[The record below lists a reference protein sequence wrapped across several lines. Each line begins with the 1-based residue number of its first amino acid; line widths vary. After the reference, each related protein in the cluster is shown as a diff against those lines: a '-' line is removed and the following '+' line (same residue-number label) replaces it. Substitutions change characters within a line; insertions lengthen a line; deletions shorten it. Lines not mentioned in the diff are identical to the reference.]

1 MSKWQPNLLSKVL
14 YCFPKSVCALQESPF
29 LCSYIFIYKA
39 AHSFYGIFCSLF
51 ECTWIWEVHICVA
64 YLEISSMIQP
74 IFCLVSDQILIITI
88 SAVDWSD
95 RVGSCRGLIL
105 YRHTMEHLH
114 CNARFIEKPMN
125 TLTTHW
131 DQRTRTRPLL
141 PCKQPVQG
149 RGKALWTTRFMERA
163 DFELVFNRQRRL
175 GGPSWAQVTQYT
187 TWMIHSFLQF
197 SEASIELSSTYFEHL
212 GNTFTIWWSLVEVL
226 LKWCNNLG

>member
-14 YCFPKSVCALQESPF
+14 YCFPKSVCGLYESPF
-29 LCSYIFIYKA
+29 PCSYIFIYMA

-95 RVGSCRGLIL
+95 RVGSCRGFIL

-125 TLTTHW
+125 TLTTHR
-131 DQRTRTRPLL
+131 DQRTRTLPLL
-141 PCKQPVQG
+141 PCEQPVQG
-149 RGKALWTTRFMERA
+149 RGKVLWTTRFME
-163 DFELVFNRQRRL
+163 
-175 GGPSWAQVTQYT
+175 
-187 TWMIHSFLQF
+187 
-197 SEASIELSSTYFEHL
+197 
-212 GNTFTIWWSLVEVL
+212 
-226 LKWCNNLG
+226 